1 MSDEFKPITT
11 QEQFDQ
17 AIKGRIERAQAK
29 AAERFADYDELKAK
43 ADEYDRAQ
51 EASKTELQKAQDKAA
66 KAEAALKAMKD
77 ERERAAAVAKAAEE
91 NGVDAGLLAR
101 MSGDVAENAKFLAS
115 MGGKG
120 KAYPQT
126 RDRGDSRPAGKQDPC
141 LEAARMAF
149 GRK

>member
-1 MSDEFKPITT
+1 MSELKPIET
-11 QEQFDQ
+11 QEQLD
-17 AIKGRIERAQAK
+17 AVLKERLERAERK
-29 AAERFADYDELKAK
+29 AAERFGDYDELKAK

-115 MGGKG
+115 MGGRG

-126 RDRGDSRPAGKQDPC
+126 RDKGDSRLAGKQDPC

>member
-1 MSDEFKPITT
+1 MSDEFTPITT

-29 AAERFADYDELKAK
+29 AAARFADYDELKAK
-43 ADEYDRAQ
+43 ADEYDRAR

-91 NGVDAGLLAR
+91 NGVDAALLAR

-126 RDRGDSRPAGKQDPC
+126 RDKGDSRPAGKQDPC
-141 LEAARMAF
+141 LEAAHMAF

>member
-1 MSDEFKPITT
+1 MSDEFTPITT

-51 EASKTELQKAQDKAA
+51 EASKRELQKAQDKAA

-91 NGVDAGLLAR
+91 NGVDAALLAR

-115 MGGKG
+115 MGGRG

-126 RDRGDSRPAGKQDPC
+126 RDKGDGRPAGKQDPC

>member
-1 MSDEFKPITT
+1 
-11 QEQFDQ
+11 
-17 AIKGRIERAQAK
+17 
-29 AAERFADYDELKAK
+29 
-43 ADEYDRAQ
+43 
-51 EASKTELQKAQDKAA
+51 
-66 KAEAALKAMKD
+66 MKD

-115 MGGKG
+115 MGLRG